1 MFEITAD
8 DIALLKDDDLRA
20 VVGRLCESEMRRR
33 GISAS
38 CVTWGGHQDAPD
50 AGIDVFVSMPPGLEG
65 EGFVPRPLT
74 GFQAKAEVIAPG
86 KVESEMRPNGSL
98 RPEIRQ
104 LAEKSGAYIIVSS
117 KSSTTHSALNERLHV
132 MEEAVREL
140 PCADRLKLDFYDRRR
155 IGSQAGCPHRS
166 NSNSRITEKELS
178 HTKER
183 RKQNSISNK
192 IAFFTNSALHA
203 FSQPRSA
210 LAARCHMASV
220 TDPLSSAPN
229 LAIIDFPVRGHL

>member
-50 AGIDVFVSMPPGLEG
+50 AGIDVFVSIL
-65 EGFVPRPLT
+65 
-74 GFQAKAEVIAPG
+74 
-86 KVESEMRPNGSL
+86 S
-98 RPEIRQ
+98 
-104 LAEKSGAYIIVSS
+104 
-117 KSSTTHSALNERLHV
+117 
-132 MEEAVREL
+132 
-140 PCADRLKLDFYDRRR
+140 DRRESKGLPSQSLPLLIANLELEFHISPIR
-155 IGSQAGCPHRS
+155 IIELKFSNRKYLQLFHSPWRIVEGSQAGCSHRS

-183 RKQNSISNK
+183 RKQNSNSNK
-192 IAFFTNSALHA
+192 IAFSTNSALHA